1 MDLSKLDFG
10 FYAALFRRRLPLFL
24 AVTILCG
31 TLFVALTLFWPTS
44 YQATAKVLV
53 ESPQIPVELAKSTVP
68 TSAGEQFQIIQQD
81 VLSRPSL
88 LALADQFDI
97 YADRPDL
104 SRTDRFEDMV
114 RRIGIVPTPI
124 DTGTGRV
131 ATIYNISFRADTAE
145 TAANLVNELVSMILS
160 KDVQLRTAR
169 ATDTVSF
176 FTKEKQRLDVLL
188 RDLDTRILDFKN
200 QHINALPESIEFRRS
215 QQVAQQQRLLNLGQE
230 AAALTKRHADLLA
243 RPFELAT
250 ASLTPEEQGL
260 QSLRQ
265 ALAQQQATFAE
276 DSPTIQSLRR
286 RIAAME
292 EAITKP
298 AQTGTTPV
306 VTSRELELGDI
317 KDRLAEIAEE
327 RSGIE
332 RSIAALSTSIEQT
345 PANETVLNSMS
356 RDHQNLQAQYDAAI
370 ARLAEA
376 STGQQIELLLKGE
389 RLSLIESAEPP
400 HAPQGPSR
408 KLLLVLSAA
417 VGLMLG
423 LAAVLLPELL
433 NRRIRRPVELA
444 NRLQIMPFVTV
455 PYIERRALRT
465 RRLAVAVS
473 ILLAVLLLPLVLQS
487 SVSPVNDVMDHA
499 PHQISPESHP

>member
-10 FYAALFRRRLPLFL
+10 FYVALFRRRLPLFL
-24 AVTILCG
+24 AVAIICG
-31 TLFVALTLFWPTS
+31 ALFAALALFWPKS

-81 VLSRPSL
+81 VLSRRSL
-88 LALADQFDI
+88 LALADKFEI
-97 YADRPDL
+97 YADRPTL
-104 SRTDRFEDMV
+104 SRTERYEDMV
-114 RRIGIVPTPI
+114 RRIGIVATPI
-124 DTGTGRV
+124 DSGAGRGAV
-131 ATIYNISFRADTAE
+131 MYNISFKASTADTA
-145 TAANLVNELVSMILS
+145 ADLVNELVSMILS

-176 FTKEKQRLDVLL
+176 FTKEEKRLDALL
-188 RDLDTRILDFKN
+188 RDLDSRILDFKN
-200 QHINALPESIEFRRS
+200 EHINALPESIEFRRT
-215 QQVAQQQRLLNLGQE
+215 QQVAQQQRLLNLAQE
-230 AAALTKRHADLLA
+230 AAALTRRHADLQS
-243 RPFELAT
+243 RPFELA
-250 ASLTPEEQGL
+250 AAGLTPQEQGL

-265 ALAQQQATFAE
+265 ALAQQQTTFAE

-298 AQTGTTPV
+298 AETGSTSL

-327 RSGIE
+327 RSSIE
-332 RSIAALSTSIEQT
+332 QSIADLSTSIEQT
-345 PANETVLNSMS
+345 PSNETALNSML

-400 HAPQGPSR
+400 RAPQGPSR
-408 KLLLVLSAA
+408 KLLLLFSGVAGLL
-417 VGLMLG
+417 VGLV
-423 LAAVLLPELL
+423 AVFLPELL
-433 NRRIRRPVELA
+433 NRRIRRPAELA
-444 NRLQIMPFVTV
+444 DRLQIMPFVTV
-455 PYIERRALRT
+455 PYIERKVRKPH
-465 RRLAVAVS
+465 RLAVAVS
-473 ILLAVLLLPLVLQS
+473 VLLAVLLLPLVLQS
-487 SVSPVNDVMDHA
+487 SVSPVNDVIDHV
-499 PHQISPESHP
+499 PHSVSMESQP